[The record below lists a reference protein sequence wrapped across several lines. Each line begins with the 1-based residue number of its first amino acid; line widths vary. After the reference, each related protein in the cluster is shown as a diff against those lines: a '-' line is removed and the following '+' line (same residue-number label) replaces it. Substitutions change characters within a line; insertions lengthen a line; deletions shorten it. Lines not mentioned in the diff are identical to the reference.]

1 MLQFDQL
8 VSPTGSLDGFRISGL
23 VSICLSL
30 ENPNL
35 EIKQKTMMKV
45 ELDGIRV
52 VCNYG
57 YRHNELITIVT

>member
-30 ENPNL
+30 EIPNL

-57 YRHNELITIVT
+57 YRP